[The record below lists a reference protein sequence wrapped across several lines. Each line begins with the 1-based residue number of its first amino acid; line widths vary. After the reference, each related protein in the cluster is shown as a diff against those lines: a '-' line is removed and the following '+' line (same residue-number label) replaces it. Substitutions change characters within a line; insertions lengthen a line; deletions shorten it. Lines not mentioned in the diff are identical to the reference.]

1 MRVSMIAVVAATLAV
16 GIAIGYQA
24 TPLQGQARNTGFA
37 AVPGEKGG
45 QDPFGAYDV
54 VANWPKP
61 ISQLPGLEKWTWG
74 AGEFVFAETPNHVFI
89 LQRGLL
95 PNIQRPKAIKLPQLA
110 AVARCDLRVA
120 AWGARGQREGG

>member
-1 MRVSMIAVVAATLAV
+1 MRMRVSMIASVAAALAV

-24 TPLQGQARNTGFA
+24 TPLQGQARGGFS

-45 QDPFGAYDV
+45 QDPFGGYEI

-61 ISQLPGLEKWTWG
+61 ISQLPGLANWTWG
-74 AGEFVFAETPNHVFI
+74 AGEGVFAETPNRVFI

-95 PNIQRPKAIKLPQLA
+95 PNIQRPKTDRKS
-110 AVARCDLRVA
+110 VV
-120 AWGARGQREGG
+120 